1 MYKVILFMH
10 NCSNA
15 EIDFS
20 LQVSGADTVKWSRT
34 GKNL

>member
-1 MYKVILFMH
+1 MYKVILFMQ
-10 NCSNA
+10 NYCNA

-20 LQVSGADTVKWSRT
+20 FQVSGADRVQWSRT